1 MQRLEASD
9 ERRVGR
15 FVAETAAMDLG
26 AQPFPTPFLS
36 ALRRLVPSDDVFFCE
51 LDRVRE
57 IELGQISEPVYD
69 GPEAPVSYWEIR
81 HEHPA
86 CRHHEVT
93 GDFRAHRVSEFIGRR
108 ELRRS
113 RIYADW
119 FHPQGVEHELSVGI
133 DAPLWHT
140 KVFVFSR
147 ASGRDFTERDCV
159 VLDAVRPLI
168 AERYALWL
176 SQRRLGQ
183 VLGLVDSGG
192 SSVVLLD
199 GPDHVAFATEP
210 ASALLERYFGSTRGA
225 LPPAIVT
232 WLGAWPREPLEVSA
246 DHGSLVVHA
255 VDGALL
261 LEERPADLGLTR
273 REREVVELVGEGLT
287 NAQIAERLWISPGTV
302 RRHLENAYEKLGVS
316 TRTAAVRALSRDI

>member
-15 FVAETAAMDLG
+15 FVTETAAMELG
-26 AQPFPTPFLS
+26 SEPFPAPFLS
-36 ALRRLVPSDDVFFCE
+36 ALRRLARSDDVVFCE

-57 IELGQISEPVYD
+57 IELRQVSEPVYD

-81 HEHPA
+81 HEHPT
-86 CRHHEVT
+86 CSHQEVT
-93 GDFRAHRVSEFIGRR
+93 GDFRAHRVSEFISRR
-108 ELRRS
+108 ELRGS

-119 FHPQGVEHELSVGI
+119 FRPQGVEHELSVGI

-147 ASGRDFTERDCV
+147 ESGRDFTERDCV
-159 VLDAVRPLI
+159 VLDAVRHLT

-176 SQRRLGQ
+176 AQRRLGQ

-210 ASALLERYFGSTRGA
+210 ASALLERYFGSALAA
-225 LPPAIVT
+225 LPPEIVT
-232 WLGAWPREPLEVSA
+232 WLGARPGEPLEVSA
-246 DHGSLVVHA
+246 DDGSLVVRA
-255 VDGALL
+255 VGGALL
-261 LEERPADLGLTR
+261 LEERPAALGLTR

-316 TRTAAVRALSRDI
+316 TRTAAVRALSLDR

>member
-15 FVAETAAMDLG
+15 FVAETAAMELG
-26 AQPFPTPFLS
+26 AEPFPASFLS
-36 ALRRLVPSDDVFFCE
+36 VLRRLVRSDDVVFSE

-57 IELGQISEPVYD
+57 IELGQITEPVYD

-86 CRHHEVT
+86 CCHQEVT
-93 GDFRAHRVSEFIGRR
+93 GDFRAHRLSEFITRR
-108 ELRRS
+108 ELHGS

-119 FHPQGVEHELSVGI
+119 FHPQGVEHLLTVGI
-133 DAPLWHT
+133 DAPPWHT
-140 KVFVFSR
+140 KVFLFSR
-147 ASGRDFTERDCV
+147 ASGRDFTERDCL
-159 VLDAVRPLI
+159 VLDAVRHLI

-176 SQRRLGQ
+176 AQRRLGQ

-192 SSVVLLD
+192 SSIVLLD
-199 GPDHVAFATEP
+199 GPDHVAFASEP
-210 ASALLERYFGSTRGA
+210 ARALLERYFGSACGA

-232 WLGAWPREPLEVSA
+232 WLGARPGEPLEVNA
-246 DHGSLVVHA
+246 DDGSLVVRA
-255 VDGALL
+255 VGVALL
-261 LEERPADLGLTR
+261 LEERPAALGLTR
-273 REREVVELVGEGLT
+273 REREVVELVGEGLI

-316 TRTAAVRALSRDI
+316 TRTAAVRALSLDR